1 MASSANS
8 DTNST
13 SSTSLI
19 ATPMESDERGT
30 TSFERSVFTEFFELV
45 KTDGRNIHVKC
56 RLCHDG
62 KKTYSTS
69 TNSTAN
75 LKKHLQ
81 VRTIIHTHTWLLAPN
96 GWWLRF
102 RYIS

>member
-1 MASSANS
+1 MA
-8 DTNST
+8 ST
-13 SSTSLI
+13 SSVISDTASSTSSSLI
-19 ATPMESDERGT
+19 ASPEESDERVT

-45 KTDGRNIHVKC
+45 KVDRKNIHVKC

-81 VRTIIHTHTWLLAPN
+81 VRAFL
-96 GWWLRF
+96 
-102 RYIS
+102 YS